1 MTLNLSLLP
10 CHAGDRAVSVGS
22 QLQQHLK
29 DGSAYRQL
37 RPTTLDKIKNL
48 HIDAHLGPVGRA
60 CFPSARTANE
70 RDERRPLLL
79 EQRPFVCATKP
90 LTQESRSRG
99 GAFSRMRSS
108 VSIGFSPR
116 APAPQLETLCL
127 GGDRLVGA

>member
-1 MTLNLSLLP
+1 MNDRRPSEVLTLTGQ
-10 CHAGDRAVSVGS
+10 ATSVEVRRER
-22 QLQQHLK
+22 HLVECFINK
-29 DGSAYRQL
+29 TKHYRRIFSRFEKLDTRYLGFLHFTAYR
-37 RPTTLDKIKNL
+37 RS
-48 HIDAHLGPVGRA
+48 HLVA
-60 CFPSARTANE
+60 VKCQHN
-70 RDERRPLLL
+70 L

-116 APAPQLETLCL
+116 APAPQLETLYL